1 MKKHIL
7 FLAAFLCLGTIFA
20 EPVELLFK
28 MEDGTFEK
36 QIIDSSDEIYT
47 FVWTDFPINKKII
60 EMSGFEKCTNLKNAI
75 FYHPN
80 YYGDWDFLSNIPN
93 LKHFGIDSNTPSLKF
108 IENLE
113 NLESFELDITVEKS
127 YYESLK
133 KTKIDLKKLRNLK
146 EMRLWIFFTNETKT
160 QKRMDFI
167 PPFVNVQNKPE
178 LMIYDNRIEKISKEE
193 IKLLKQYSKVSLNDN
208 PIANSRE
215 ELLKLEK
222 AKINFSARPMPERN
236 L

>member
-7 FLAAFLCLGTIFA
+7 FLATFLCLGTVFA

-60 EMSGFEKCTNLKNAI
+60 EMPEFEKCTNLKTAI
-75 FYHPN
+75 FYYPN
-80 YYGDWDFLSNIPN
+80 YYGNWNFLSNIPN

-113 NLESFELDITVEKS
+113 NLESFELDITVEKT

-133 KTKIDLKKLRNLK
+133 ETKIDLKKLKNLK
-146 EMRLWIFFTNETKT
+146 EMRMCIFFTDEGSVKE
-160 QKRMDFI
+160 RMDFI
-167 PPFVNVQNKPE
+167 PQFVNVRNKPE
-178 LMIYDNRIEKISKEE
+178 LFLDNNQIEKISKEE
-193 IKLLKQYSKVSLNDN
+193 IKLLKQYSKVDLDFN
-208 PIANSRE
+208 PIANNRE
-215 ELLKLEK
+215 ELLKLKK